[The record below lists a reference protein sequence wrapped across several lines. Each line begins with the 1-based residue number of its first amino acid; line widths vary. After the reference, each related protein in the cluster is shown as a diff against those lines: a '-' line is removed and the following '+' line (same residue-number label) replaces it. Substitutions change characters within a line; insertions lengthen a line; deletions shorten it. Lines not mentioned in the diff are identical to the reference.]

1 MAYDNIPEEFRPLD
15 LSEGTTNSMG
25 QPVVGGESAQDEA
38 ARKYREENDQQWFF
52 QTLGVAQDENTE
64 TLVEGVQDAFTSGG
78 NFAYD
83 ILTDYKRAFDNPYD
97 PSFDPQKWIRDNAV
111 KQGIDEQYLPNFGG
125 VGSEKE
131 ANALLVDINSRKAA
145 QQRLQRMGVTGQ
157 LTSGLIAGMVDVDTV
172 LSAGVGLLGKGGIM
186 ATRMGRMMA
195 GTATGTV
202 AATAG
207 AIASP
212 ENDWENVAV
221 AALFSAGLSSLG
233 KGGELDPLHREINAG
248 IARGRDEFD
257 VRLRERDPN
266 FDFNDDVSVH
276 RPAFAPDPEPV
287 PESIAK
293 PAKEPA
299 EPGAEKVER
308 MPDSFDASEVT
319 MDAGDEIWEVGRR
332 SGDKAS
338 VGARQMNQQQADFGP
353 ASPTVETIKANAD
366 QYVRTN
372 KLEDDYYYDF
382 NKGKSKTA
390 QAIGTGVR
398 KTVDA
403 LGAAGLVTDFDKLY
417 KTGSTVAKM
426 FAHQF
431 LSDGSARL
439 TNARSAV
446 HLRDD
451 WRDVLR
457 AEWYKPLTDARD
469 SYMKRQGISQL
480 NFMGRA
486 RATTDFYK
494 KVVLA
499 QEELRLNGRYHPNTD
514 PDVLAAATGV
524 NNWAKLDVQIG
535 RGNGSTTSVPGY
547 ETMQA
552 YDGYFPRKVSSK
564 LQAAIIRDSAR
575 NPSKYGRRIS
585 EKDVEDM
592 WTEYYTGAVSKDD
605 ARYIARATM
614 NRAKTQDRG
623 ADMNVYGLLQGD
635 SKEYFEG
642 FLRAQGL
649 PNGRVSSIMRALV
662 KDAETRG
669 KAGHTA
675 GRLDGDI
682 RFQAS
687 NGLKVI
693 DFVDTDVESILTY
706 RSGNTAGRAAAA
718 AQGIR
723 TQQDATAMIDAI
735 LDQQQ
740 RNINDPITLR
750 DALSSPNKV
759 DGVQSFANDLL
770 DKDRTVTR
778 EYLQGIMSQFMGGG
792 VITGTDAAVIAR
804 MKRMTVLATM
814 NGLGLTQ
821 LAETGAL
828 MGAVGWREFVKQLP
842 AAVKSDLTNP
852 RSALIQELQSMG
864 KLIPEEHLYNP
875 RYMADL
881 DMSLHAQSEYAQL
894 FDQIVGKGLQVQGII
909 SGMNKVRYA
918 QQKMAM
924 MVTIDRLFQA
934 IKGTV
939 PDAISA
945 ERLAQIGIDPA
956 MLSELKKVAQHVTMN
971 GNNVESLNTKAWG
984 NAALVDDFGR
994 AMGIATDQLVQKA
1007 RLGESNA
1014 FFAGNGIA
1022 SMFGQFLSYP
1032 LTAITKQAARNAYA
1046 GDTEAM
1052 YQAMYGFVMAGMV
1065 GMSKAV
1071 VAGRYEDLNP
1081 VTFAKQG
1088 FVQANITGWVP
1099 LVSDPLMSLLGAD
1112 SLKFNPYGDVIRTPP
1127 PVDVLNRTLKAPSS
1141 IAGILTGDL
1150 SKENM
1155 RNLRYLPLIG
1165 NWYGMTALTNRL
1177 GD

>member
-38 ARKYREENDQQWFF
+38 SRKYEEEQKAQSWY
-52 QTLGVAQDENTE
+52 QTIGIATDENTE
-64 TLVEGVQDAFTSGG
+64 TLTEGVADTFVSGG
-78 NFAYD
+78 NIAYD
-83 ILTDYKRAFDNPYD
+83 LLESYKRAYDNPYD
-97 PSFDPQKWIRDNAV
+97 PSFDPKKWVSENAV
-111 KQGIDEQYLPNFGG
+111 KNGIDEQYLPSFGG
-125 VGSEKE
+125 VASANE
-131 ANALLVDINSRKAA
+131 ANALLVDINGRKAA
-145 QQRLQRMGVTGQ
+145 QQRIQRMGGAGQ
-157 LTSGLIAGMVDVDTV
+157 LASGLMAGMFDVDTL
-172 LSAGVGLLGKGGIM
+172 LSAGVGLVGKGGIL
-186 ATRMGRMMA
+186 ATRAGRMMA
-195 GTATGTV
+195 GTAVGTT
-202 AATAG
+202 AATVG
-207 AIASP
+207 AAASP

-221 AALFSAGLSSLG
+221 AALMSAGLSSLG
-233 KGGELDPLHREINAG
+233 KGGEIDPLHKDINAG
-248 IARGRDEFD
+248 IAKARDEFD

-266 FDFNDDVSVH
+266 FDFNDDVAVS
-276 RPAFAPDPEPV
+276 RPPFAPDPEPV
-287 PESIAK
+287 PETVAK
-293 PAKEPA
+293 PAEKPA

-308 MPDSFDASEVT
+308 TPDSFDASEVT

-332 SGDKAS
+332 AGDKGS
-338 VGARQMNQQQADFGP
+338 IGARQLNQTQADFRP

-366 QYVRTN
+366 NYVRAN
-372 KLEDDYYYDF
+372 NLEDNYYYNY
-382 NKGKSKTA
+382 NKGSSKAA
-390 QAIGTGVR
+390 QTIGSGVR

-403 LGAAGLVTDFDKLY
+403 LGAGGLVTDFDKLY
-417 KTGSTVAKM
+417 KTGSSVAKM

-439 TNARSAV
+439 TNVRSAV

-457 AEWYKPLTDARD
+457 AEWYKPLADARD

-480 NFMGRA
+480 NFMARA
-486 RATTDFYK
+486 RANADFNK

-524 NNWAKLDVQIG
+524 NNWGKLDVQIG
-535 RGNGSTTSVPGY
+535 RGNGSTTAVPGY
-547 ETMQA
+547 EQIQA

-575 NPSKYGRRIS
+575 NPAKYGRQIS

-592 WTEYYTGAVSKDD
+592 WAEYYTGAVGAAD

-614 NRAKTQDRG
+614 NRSKTQDRG
-623 ADMNVYGLLQGD
+623 ADMSVYGLLQGD
-635 SKEYFEG
+635 GKEYFEG
-642 FLRAQGL
+642 FLRAQQL
-649 PNGRVSSIMRALV
+649 PQGRIDSIMRSLV

-669 KAGHTA
+669 KAGHTN

-723 TQQDATAMIDAI
+723 TQEDATAMIDAI

-740 RNINDPITLR
+740 RNVVNPITLQ
-750 DALSSPNKV
+750 DALASPNKV
-759 DGVQSFANDLL
+759 DGLQSFANDLL
-770 DKDRTVTR
+770 DKDKTVTR
-778 EYLQGIMSQFMGGG
+778 EYLQGIMGQFMGGG

-828 MGAVGWREFVKQLP
+828 MGTVGWREFVKQLP
-842 AAVKSDLTNP
+842 AAIKGDLTNP

-894 FDQIVGKGLQVQGII
+894 MDQIVGKGLQVQGMI

-924 MVTIDRLFQA
+924 MVTIDKLFQA
-934 IKGTV
+934 VKGTV

-956 MLSELKKVAQHVTMN
+956 MMSELRRVAQHVTMN
-971 GNNVESLNTKAWG
+971 GGNVESLNTRAWG

-1014 FFAGNGIA
+1014 FFAGNGVA

-1052 YQAMYGFVMAGMV
+1052 YQVMYGFVMAGMI
-1065 GMSKAV
+1065 GMAKAT

-1099 LVSDPLMSLLGAD
+1099 LVSDPLMSLLGTD
-1112 SLKFNPYGDVIRTPP
+1112 SLKFNPHGDVIRTPP
-1127 PVDVLNRTLKAPSS
+1127 PVDVLNRTLKAPSA